1 MLGIVIYA
9 YFLFIGYVYSCYVFR
24 GRDVYFRA
32 WMGGIFGNI
41 LLMAGIV
48 IPSFIF
54 GFSYISHIA
63 LIVLS
68 ALPAA
73 WLVKKEGFDTFKKL
87 ISGIDTT
94 QKTNSQD
101 KKNASNSDKPE
112 AIMDWRIFVC
122 VVLPISLIIWVLL
135 TNHILVPNA
144 DGGTTT
150 GQCTYGDLRLH
161 LSFVTSIAEQGA
173 FPPDYSI
180 MPGHTIGYPFFV
192 DMLSSSLFLFGTPLR
207 WAVLIPSY
215 VISMLLVMGFYI
227 VSYTLTK
234 RTSAAVIAT
243 VLFFFGGG
251 LGFAYFF
258 EGAKS
263 DPENFKQIFTG
274 YYHLPTNARASDF
287 YKNIQWVNPINDM
300 IVPQRTT
307 MAGWCVF
314 QSVIWLLTE
323 AVKTNKRKLYI
334 MLGIISGCM
343 LMIHTHTFLAF
354 GIICAVMFFIYI
366 YLAAKQGNVKDV
378 FVNWVIFGGIVA
390 VMIIPQLL
398 LWTLKQAGGDS
409 FMSFHFNW
417 ENNTGNMDDPYPWF
431 YLKNWGIPALFAI
444 PAIIAAKKENKR
456 LIAGAALVF
465 IIAEFVL
472 FQPLTYDNNKMFFIP
487 YMLLIILTAD
497 WLIMMWDKLQG
508 MTGRIYLAV
517 IVIAAGTLSGT
528 LSICREYVSGT
539 NKDHGKYHMYSA
551 DEMKMSEYIRE
562 NTPKDAVILTGND
575 LLSPVYALTGRDI
588 YLGPGNFLST
598 HGMDDATRNKMT
610 SDLSSAYSSSY
621 ENLKSFCEENGI
633 DYVYVGEHESNVSQS
648 TMDRLDKVYS
658 VGTETLYKVK

>member
-1 MLGIVIYA
+1 MLGVLVYA
-9 YFLFIGYVYSCYVFR
+9 YFLFIGYVYSCCAFR
-24 GRDVYFRA
+24 GKDVYFRA

-41 LLMAGIV
+41 LLMAGVV
-48 IPSFIF
+48 IPSFVF
-54 GFSYISHIA
+54 GFSYISHIV

-68 ALPAA
+68 MLPAA
-73 WLVKKEGFDTFKKL
+73 WLVKKEGFETFKRL
-87 ISGIDTT
+87 LAGDV
-94 QKTNSQD
+94 
-101 KKNASNSDKPE
+101 KKPAGKGKADAVKAQNPV
-112 AIMDWRIFVC
+112 MDWRVFVC
-122 VVLPISLIIWVLL
+122 VVLPISLVIWVLL

-161 LSFVTSIAEQGA
+161 LSFVTSIAQQGA

-234 RTSAAVIAT
+234 RTAAAVIAT

-251 LGFAYFF
+251 FGFAYFL

-263 DPENFKQIFTG
+263 NPENFKQIFTA
-274 YYHLPTNARASDF
+274 YYHLPTNARAEDF

-300 IVPQRTT
+300 IIPQRTT

-314 QSVIWLLTE
+314 QAVIWLLTE
-323 AVKTNKRKLYI
+323 AVRTNKRKMYI

-366 YLAAKQGNVKDV
+366 YLAAKQGNAKDV
-378 FVNWVIFGGIVA
+378 FINWVIFGGIVA

-417 ENNTGNMDDPYPWF
+417 ENNTGKMDDPYWWF

-465 IIAEFVL
+465 VIAELVL

-497 WLIMMWDKLQG
+497 WLLMMWDKLQG
-508 MTGRIYLAV
+508 VKGRVYLAV
-517 IVIAAGTLSGT
+517 IVIAAGTLSGA
-528 LSICREYVSGT
+528 LSICREYVSGAD
-539 NKDHGKYHMYSA
+539 KDRGKYHMYSA

-598 HGMDDATRNKMT
+598 HGMDDATRNKMNA
-610 SDLSSAYSSSY
+610 DLSSAYNGSY

-633 DYVYVGEHESNVSQS
+633 DYVYVGEHESNVNQS
-648 TMDRLDKVYS
+648 TMNRLEKVYS
-658 VGTETLYKVK
+658 IGTETLYKVK